1 VPEGKLVER
10 TETVLI
16 GTWNNVVMLLLS
28 GPPTPEQ
35 VQRVG
40 DLLADARRDTGLG
53 TGLVHVVR
61 TQGVRPPSEAT
72 RQVYRDLMRDP
83 LTPLL
88 ASAVVIES
96 AVAFAASLVSSII
109 TGLELVTRHAF
120 PTRMFAKLP
129 AGAAWLAAELDKHDA
144 SFGSPDDLVR
154 AFASTFS
161 VSD

>member
-1 VPEGKLVER
+1 MPEGKLIER
-10 TETVLI
+10 TDTVLI
-16 GTWNNVVMLLLS
+16 GTWKNVVMLLLS

-53 TGLVHVVR
+53 AGLLHVVR
-61 TQGVRPPSEAT
+61 TQGVKPPSEAT

-109 TGLELVTRHAF
+109 TGLELVTRPAF

-129 AGAAWLAAELDKHDA
+129 AGAAWLATELDKHDA
-144 SFGSPDDLVR
+144 SFGSPDDLKR

-161 VSD
+161 VAD